1 MQRYH
6 HCCHIK
12 IVSNIVIN
20 IVING
25 TIWCCCCWCRPRRRD
40 LNNINIITIHLI
52 HQIHVIINMIKIIIK
67 DNYKFHIPC
76 HVRRRFVHTY
86 IVDVA
91 LVWDVLGSWGDV
103 TTVSVVIY
111 LYEFVSF
118 KCLLIILSSGFVS
131 FLLVGGIIVANNIR
145 SSRDINIM
153 IQRSMFTITI
163 ISIRT
168 PVFSHNDVKIF
179 LVDVWITSLMF
190 HSSSTLIRLSLSSY
204 ANDSI
209 LSLSSY
215 CFPICI
221 PKSIYSI
228 S

>member
-1 MQRYH
+1 M
-6 HCCHIK
+6 
-12 IVSNIVIN
+12 
-20 IVING
+20 
-25 TIWCCCCWCRPRRRD
+25 
-40 LNNINIITIHLI
+40 
-52 HQIHVIINMIKIIIK
+52 
-67 DNYKFHIPC
+67 
-76 HVRRRFVHTY
+76 VRRRFVHTY

-103 TTVSVVIY
+103 TTISVVIY

-145 SSRDINIM
+145 SSRDDNIM
-153 IQRSMFTITI
+153 IQRSMFTTI

-190 HSSSTLIRLSLSSY
+190 HSSSTLIRLSSY
-204 ANDSI
+204 VNYSI

-215 CFPICI
+215 CFPICN
-221 PKSIYSI
+221 PNSINSI